1 MSKLWD
7 ICSIKSSKRIFES
20 EYVEMGIP
28 FIRWQEVSDKS
39 ILDKNAKFE
48 CYISKERYEEIKK
61 LKWVPQKWDI
71 LITAVWTIWN
81 LCYLPYDIDFY
92 FKDWNILWLSNFQ
105 DWVYEKY
112 IYYFMKSPFFKTQL
126 EYSFI
131 WAVQKALTID
141 MLSKIELVLPSY
153 EEQQKIAKI
162 LSTIDDK
169 IELNNKVNSELEAM
183 AKELYE
189 YRFIQFDFPDK
200 DGKPY
205 KSSRWKMIWN
215 KELKREIPEGWEV
228 KTLGDSC
235 EIYQPGILF
244 AKDCIEDGEYFVHGS
259 NWIIW
264 KYNDYNHE
272 NSEIIVS
279 CRWDCWNIHRTL
291 PKMWITWNA
300 MVIRLKDKSI
310 HNEYLYQS
318 LFYAWIKNISTGSV
332 QWQITRANISPLKI
346 IIPSRN
352 IIDKFN
358 KIVIPTVD
366 EKLKNLLENQKLS
379 ELRDFL
385 LPMLMNGQV
394 TVK

>member
-7 ICSIKSSKRIFES
+7 FLDYISYGFTNPMSDSDEWPRKITAKDVVNWDICFETARHTTQS
-20 EYVEMGIP
+20 EYDKLTDKSKPRKWDVLLTKDWTLWRLAVVNSENICINQSVAVLRPNEKINSDFLKYLLSTNYYQKMMIGDASGSTIKH
-28 FIRWQEVSDKS
+28 IYVTRVDKMEVSIPDLNEQKK
-39 ILDKNAKFE
+39 IVNVLKN
-48 CYISKERYEEIKK
+48 
-61 LKWVPQKWDI
+61 
-71 LITAVWTIWN
+71 
-81 LCYLPYDIDFY
+81 ID
-92 FKDWNILWLSNFQ
+92 
-105 DWVYEKY
+105 
-112 IYYFMKSPFFKTQL
+112 
-126 EYSFI
+126 
-131 WAVQKALTID
+131 
-141 MLSKIELVLPSY
+141 SKI
-153 EEQQKIAKI
+153 KN
-162 LSTIDDK
+162 
-169 IELNNKVNSELEAM
+169 NNKINSELESM

-189 YRFIQFDFPDK
+189 YRFVQFDFPD
-200 DGKPY
+200 GNWNPY
-205 KSSRWKMIWN
+205 KSSGWKMVWN
-215 KELKREIPEGWEV
+215 DELKREIPEWWEV

-235 EIYQPGILF
+235 EIYQPGILS

-259 NWIIW
+259 NWIIG

-346 IIPSRN
+346 IIPSKN

-358 KIVIPTVD
+358 KMVIPTVD

-394 TVK
+394 VVK